1 VAKALIGHR
10 LDEEVTIKIPSGLK
24 TYEIIDIKYE

>member
-10 LDEEVTIKIPSGLK
+10 VDEEVTIKVPSGLRV
-24 TYEIIDIKYE
+24 YEIIDIKYT